1 MFDLRLRLC
10 MLLCGL
16 SCWLMLWI
24 SFGFVF
30 LMVSIIRGVAVLS
43 VGVCPG
49 VLGRHVMVFYASIAG
64 FAC

>member
-1 MFDLRLRLC
+1 
-10 MLLCGL
+10 
-16 SCWLMLWI
+16 MLWI

-43 VGVCPG
+43 VGVSLG